1 MIVDTSSRKG
11 RYEKPFFLLCVS
23 FAFGQVARA
32 QEAITTPY
40 AGSFDD
46 AVFAVENAIIDHG
59 LKVDHISHVGEML
72 ARTGQDL
79 GATLEIFKAAD
90 VFLFCSAVLSR
101 EMMTD
106 DPMNIAHCPYNL
118 FVAETEKGVVIGH
131 RSYPQGAMQ
140 KVQGLLAELTAQA
153 AQQ

>member
-118 FVAETEKGVVIGH
+118 FVAE
-131 RSYPQGAMQ
+131 
-140 KVQGLLAELTAQA
+140 
-153 AQQ
+153 